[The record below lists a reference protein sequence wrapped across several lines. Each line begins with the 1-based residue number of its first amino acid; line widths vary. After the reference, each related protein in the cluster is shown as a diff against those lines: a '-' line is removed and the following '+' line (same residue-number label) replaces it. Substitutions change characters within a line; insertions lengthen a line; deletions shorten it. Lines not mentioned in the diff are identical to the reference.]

1 MTERPK
7 PLTSPQERRR
17 QYQEEQGNPP
27 EPGAPG
33 QRDWQSLI
41 EEQIARLDLDNLPNK
56 GRPLDLSVD
65 PYVKPEDE
73 LANRVL
79 KNAGFTLP
87 WIEEG
92 QRLDAEVNAARQKL
106 DRAWRETRELR
117 DAQLCAGHQ
126 WVEGA
131 WAAALREFRAQV
143 EEINRK
149 IRDFNLK
156 VPVASLQKFSIRV
169 DEELARLGISD
180 EE

>member
-1 MTERPK
+1 MTDQSK
-7 PLTSPQERRR
+7 PLTSPHEHRR
-17 QYQEEQGNPP
+17 QYQEEQSKRSRP
-27 EPGAPG
+27 ETPNG
-33 QRDWQSLI
+33 RDWQSLI

-65 PYVKPEDE
+65 PYVNPADE

-92 QRLDAEVNAARQKL
+92 QRLDAEIDAARRKL
-106 DRAWRETRELR
+106 DRAWRETMDLR

-131 WAAALREFRAQV
+131 WMAALREFRQQV
-143 EEINRK
+143 EQINRK

-169 DEELARLGISD
+169 ADELARLGIDD